1 MMPISAGVANPELFL
16 SAAVQDLEL
25 WISKEAV
32 EGGYNLV
39 ARAGRTV
46 QEVLVSTA
54 LPLDEMKAAMQ
65 RVLRRLI

>member
-1 MMPISAGVANPELFL
+1 MQSIAQLDDLGSEIL
-16 SAAVQDLEL
+16 QDLEL
-25 WISKEAV
+25 WLSKEAL

-46 QEVLVSTA
+46 QEVLVSTQ
-54 LPLDEMKAAMQ
+54 LPLDEMKEAMQ

>member
-1 MMPISAGVANPELFL
+1 MWKLCCMTDWTMCL
-16 SAAVQDLEL
+16 QDLEL
-25 WISKEAV
+25 WISKEPV

-46 QEVLVSTA
+46 QEVLVSTQ
-54 LPLDEMKAAMQ
+54 LPLDGMKEAMQ